1 MKLRDRLAEI
11 ERQLLTVIDAEE
23 RAALLAAIERLRM
36 LQIVEQ
42 GLAAGDVLPDFTLPD
57 TAGRMVASA
66 ALLDRG
72 PLVLAFFRGPWCPY
86 CSLMVEALD
95 QLRPQVEAL
104 GGSCVAV
111 APLTVPELAAMA
123 RERGLGISLLSDA
136 DTSYAGVCGVRFEM
150 TPEST
155 ALYASLAAR
164 FDQTIPGLD
173 APRGWVLPVPTTY
186 VAGRDGVIAYSF
198 GDANWARRADPDE
211 ILAAVE
217 RLVRPPGPAASA

>member
-217 RLVRPPGPAASA
+217 RLVRPPEPAASV

>member
-42 GLAAGDVLPDFTLPD
+42 GLAADDVLPDVVLPD
-57 TAGRMVASA
+57 TAGRMVAST
-66 ALLDRG
+66 ALLDWG

-123 RERGLGISLLSDA
+123 RERGLGIRLLSDA

>member
-57 TAGRMVASA
+57 TSGRMVASA

-186 VAGRDGVIAYSF
+186 VAGQDGMIAYSF

-217 RLVRPPGPAASA
+217 RLVRPPEPAASA